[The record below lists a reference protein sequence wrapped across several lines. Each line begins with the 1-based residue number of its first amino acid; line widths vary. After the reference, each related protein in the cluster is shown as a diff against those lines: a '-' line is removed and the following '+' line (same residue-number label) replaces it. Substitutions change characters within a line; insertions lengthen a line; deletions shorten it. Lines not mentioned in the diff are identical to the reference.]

1 MPAAHATGVIGL
13 ALLCVEKYFLCM
25 TPVTD
30 SIRYW
35 ELRRIPY
42 NLALTLLCVWWVV
55 HTWPHFQPA
64 LTWFNLGRMIIL
76 AVIANVCYSSAYLVD
91 FAMQGSDFAPAWRRW
106 RWALW
111 VAGTL
116 FALLVATYWI
126 GDEIYPDVH
135 P

>member
-1 MPAAHATGVIGL
+1 MHRI
-13 ALLCVEKYFLCM
+13 
-25 TPVTD
+25 TD

-42 NLALTLLCVWWVV
+42 NLALLLLCVWWVV

-64 LTWFNLGRMIIL
+64 LTWFNLGRMMVL
-76 AVIANVCYSSAYLVD
+76 AVIANVCYSTTYAVD
-91 FAMQGSDFAPAWRRW
+91 AVAFASLSEPARGRW
-106 RWALW
+106 RTALF

-135 P
+135 GD